1 MTDPTQV
8 RRQPSLTT
16 STGTIW
22 IVFGAILAAVCAGTL
37 LALVPLGPVVA
48 WVGLVVVAALFVA
61 MIVVRIAVSPG
72 PRRLTAMASAFG
84 AMALVTLACVVI
96 LSGAAWG
103 TLG

>member
-8 RRQPSLTT
+8 RSQPSLTT

-22 IVFGAILAAVCAGTL
+22 IVFGAVLAVVCAGVL
-37 LALVPLGPVVA
+37 LALVPLGPVIA
-48 WVGLVVVAALFVA
+48 WVGLVLVVALFVA
-61 MIVVRIAVSPG
+61 MIVVRFATHPG

-103 TLG
+103 SLG